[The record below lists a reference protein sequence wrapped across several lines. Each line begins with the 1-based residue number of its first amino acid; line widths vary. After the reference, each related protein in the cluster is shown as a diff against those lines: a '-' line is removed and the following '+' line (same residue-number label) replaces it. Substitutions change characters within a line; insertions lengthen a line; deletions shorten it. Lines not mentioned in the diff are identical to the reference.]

1 MKKEVKKPSVH
12 RTIRLPG
19 DLDEKIE
26 SRRKKAGGTFTGMVI
41 YLLNKVIDKK

>member
-1 MKKEVKKPSVH
+1 MKKQVKKPSVH
-12 RTIRLPG
+12 RTIRFPG

-26 SRRKKAGGTFTGMVI
+26 KRIKKIGGTFTGMVV